1 MKQHYSTLKF
11 NHVVFKILP
20 RKARNC
26 LLRETDISTSA
37 KQIPILGIG
46 SLQGSFL
53 PLRTQQC
60 WVSVQLFE
68 KRFYSSR
75 RYFRIFWIKSLKIK
89 VVANVFTQLQLNL
102 RLSTI
107 LHGCFTQE
115 IHRLRNWTG
124 HCLSPDGERLLGPA
138 IPLIYASR
146 H

>member
-89 VVANVFTQLQLNL
+89 SLNPTLFLRDQFLGLGSIHLNCTWMSRRSRNVFRRSDWHFPAWSYCSSLTQVCDN
-102 RLSTI
+102 S
-107 LHGCFTQE
+107 
-115 IHRLRNWTG
+115 
-124 HCLSPDGERLLGPA
+124 
-138 IPLIYASR
+138 
-146 H
+146 